1 MNITVSKKIIFSL
14 LLILT
19 SIFSP
24 IFVKAD
30 LLNSEKRNEFNN
42 NVNEIAS
49 QTGMPTDNLEDIIGN
64 IIRIVLASL
73 GTVFL
78 ILMFWAGN
86 TWMRANGNE
95 EKISKAKN
103 QIASLTIGL
112 IIILAAYAISSWA
125 SEILARALTN

>member
-1 MNITVSKKIIFSL
+1 MIITVSKKPLFSL
-14 LLILT
+14 LLLLT
-19 SIFSP
+19 FIFSP

-30 LLNSEKRNEFNN
+30 ILNNEKKNEFNN

-78 ILMFWAGN
+78 ILMFLAGN

-95 EKISKAKN
+95 EKIKKATN
-103 QIASLTIGL
+103 QINSLIIGL
-112 IIILAAYAISSWA
+112 IIVFAAYALSSWV
-125 SEILARALTN
+125 SEILARVLTN

>member
-1 MNITVSKKIIFSL
+1 MNITISKKTIFSL
-14 LLILT
+14 LLLLT
-19 SIFSP
+19 FSFSP
-24 IFVKAD
+24 IFVRAD
-30 LLNSEKRNEFNN
+30 LLNSEKKNEFNN
-42 NVNEIAS
+42 NVNEIAG
-49 QTGMPTDNLEDIIGN
+49 QTGLPTDNLEDIIGN

-103 QIASLTIGL
+103 QITSLTIGL
-112 IIILAAYAISSWA
+112 IIVLTAYALSAWA